1 MDQITLALLLTL
13 ASGADEAAFD
23 QVFEELSVL
32 ESVMQTQVE
41 VTSGRPADVFSAPSA
56 VSVIDRRTI
65 ERYGFT
71 RVSQA
76 LTTLAGVSVLRTHL
90 KQGSPTVRGILQ
102 DHYAN
107 KVLVLIDG
115 VPAWMAVTGEGNLD
129 RIDIRDLERIEV
141 LKGPASVLY
150 GTNAYSGAI
159 NLVLRRPTAGEGQV
173 RGEAGNLRHFGLG
186 GAAGYSGDNLT
197 VFAAATGLDERGA
210 QHSFLD
216 ETARAGSMRE
226 YFKNQNATVRATY
239 KGLGGSHSL
248 LLNAFSQHESSFGV
262 VPTWAEGVG
271 KDHYLNGYLG
281 NYEFRRPLGETADVR
296 AGVTVDWQQRDL
308 PRSDDD
314 RLRSGIYGYRT
325 QGLVQGHWA
334 PWRWLE
340 LELGGDFEYRRSEAY
355 DIHDTVA
362 DRVTADNNMAGRS
375 VYEWSVLGQAHLN
388 TEPLLSKL
396 PLHLV
401 VGLRYTGNQYSDQGL
416 SLRGT
421 AAWAF
426 SERSSLKFIAAQSFR
441 APTLFEL
448 DFATPNRTVIGN
460 ANLEPERSNSF
471 ELVWLGAIERLFAQA
486 SLYYATY
493 ENKIFRVRANPD
505 DPADKALKYVN
516 GGQFKGWGGEL
527 ELRHED
533 PRFVD
538 GFLSY
543 AYQHG
548 DSGDRLP
555 GTDHY
560 NFKYVPEHTAALGL
574 SRALGPVTVGTVLRF
589 LSDRGGPQHLIP
601 WAITWDASV
610 ALKLG
615 PTTHRLLAQ
624 NLLNDDPLVAEFVR
638 RNVNSLPSGLDRRIF
653 YTFTWT
659 P

>member
-1 MDQITLALLLTL
+1 MHQPILMLMLAL
-13 ASGADEAAFD
+13 AGAADEEAFD
-23 QVFEELSVL
+23 QVFAELSVL

-56 VSVIDRRTI
+56 VSVIDRRAI

-76 LTTLAGVSVLRTHL
+76 LTTLAGVSVMRTHL

-159 NLVLRRPTAGEGQV
+159 NLVLRRPTQSEGQV
-173 RGEAGNLRHFGLG
+173 RGEVGNLRHFGLG

-197 VFAAATGLDERGA
+197 VFAAASGIDERGA
-210 QHSFLD
+210 QHGFLD
-216 ETARAGSMRE
+216 EKALAGNMRE

-239 KGLGGSHSL
+239 KGLGGTHSL
-248 LLNAFSQHESSFGV
+248 LFNAFSQHESTFGV
-262 VPTWAEGVG
+262 VPTWADGVG

-281 NYEFRRPLGETADVR
+281 NYAFKRALGETADVR
-296 AGVTVDWQQRDL
+296 AGLTFDWQQRDL
-308 PRSDDD
+308 PRSADDS
-314 RLRSGIYGYRT
+314 LRSNISGHRT

-340 LELGGDFEYRRSEAY
+340 LELGGDFEFRRSEGY
-355 DIHDTVA
+355 DIHHTVE

-388 TEPLLSKL
+388 TEPLLSAL
-396 PLHLV
+396 PLHV
-401 VGLRYTGNQYSDQGL
+401 VLGMRYTGNQFSDQGF
-416 SLRGT
+416 SARGT

-448 DFATPNRTVIGN
+448 DFQTPTRTVIGN
-460 ANLEPERSNSF
+460 PRLDPERSTSY

-486 SLYYATY
+486 SVYYARY
-493 ENKIFRVRANPD
+493 DNKIFRVRAHPD
-505 DPADKALKYVN
+505 DPNDKALMYVN
-516 GGQFKGWGGEL
+516 GGRFNGWGGEL
-527 ELRHED
+527 ELRYED

-548 DSGDRLP
+548 DGGDREP

-560 NFKYVPEHTAALGL
+560 NYKYVPEHTAALGL
-574 SRALGPVTVGTVLRF
+574 SRTLGPVTVGTVLRF
-589 LSDRGGPQHLIP
+589 VSDRQGPQQLIP
-601 WAITWDASV
+601 WALTWDASI

-638 RNVNSLPSGLDRRIF
+638 RNVNSLPTGLDRRIF